1 MKIVIVGAGIGGLSA
16 AIAVGRQGHQVVVY
30 ESAPRLAEIGAGVQL
45 GPNAVRIWFDW
56 GLGPELL
63 EKALNPQELFIHHWK
78 DGCTLGHCQIAG
90 AWDKKFDAPYIV
102 IHRADLHSILH
113 RHALKHGVEV
123 IVNSRVTDFDY
134 DTPAITLASGEKVC
148 ADMVV
153 AADGESLLVPI
164 RCLSLTPNRYK
175 LVRA

>member
-30 ESAPRLAEIGAGVQL
+30 ESAPRLAEVGAGVQL

-56 GLGPELL
+56 GLGPDLL
-63 EKALNPQELFIHHWK
+63 EIALNVEELFIHSWK
-78 DGCTLGHCQIAG
+78 DGRTVGHCQIVG
-90 AWDKKFDAPYIV
+90 AWDKNFDAPYIV
-102 IHRADLHSILH
+102 VHRAELHSILR

-123 IVNSRVTDFDY
+123 KVNSRITDYDFDA
-134 DTPAITLASGEKVC
+134 PAITLASGEMVR

-153 AADGESLLVPI
+153 AADGGSI
-164 RCLSLTPNRYK
+164 TARIHYCH
-175 LVRA
+175 